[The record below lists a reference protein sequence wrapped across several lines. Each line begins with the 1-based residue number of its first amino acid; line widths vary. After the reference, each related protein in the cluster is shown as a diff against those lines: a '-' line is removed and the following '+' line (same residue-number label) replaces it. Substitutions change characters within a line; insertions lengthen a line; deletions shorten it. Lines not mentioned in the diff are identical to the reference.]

1 VEDRTQL
8 KTRNLRQDCFED
20 FNELESEKKP
30 SRRSEDSS
38 EMATQRDIYNLLV
51 GILKTLHLAILS
63 DMNRTTDSL
72 EKSSNSLS
80 VLGESADRRV
90 GM

>member
-1 VEDRTQL
+1 MEDRTQL

-20 FNELESEKKP
+20 SNQLESEKKP

-38 EMATQRDIYNLLV
+38 EMATQTDIYNLLV

-80 VLGESADRRV
+80 VLGESTDRRV